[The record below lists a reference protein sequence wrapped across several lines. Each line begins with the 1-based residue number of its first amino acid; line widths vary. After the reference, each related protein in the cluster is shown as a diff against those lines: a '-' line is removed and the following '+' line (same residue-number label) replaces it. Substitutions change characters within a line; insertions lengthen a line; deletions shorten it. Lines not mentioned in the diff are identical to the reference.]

1 MAKVVQNKIIAI
13 YWLPWQGK
21 TFLATFLA
29 SQYRLIYS
37 NVQILKGVTD
47 RNWTVLYNQEVSNHI
62 WSIEDIEKISYKET
76 KGIVVLDESGLNIN
90 SRNSSSESNMQY
102 ARLGMLGRKKN
113 VDILIIAQLERS
125 VDVYFREL
133 SSYSIEMRSY
143 FENGGIMFEA
153 TAKNRFWS
161 IISVQNVDLVR
172 WAEKEKYSY
181 NSLESS
187 QISAKKKEKEIEI
200 W

>member
-13 YWLPWQGK
+13 YGLPGQGK

-47 RNWTVLYNQEVSNHI
+47 RNGTVLYNQEVSNNI
-62 WSIEDIEKISYKET
+62 WSIEDIEKIAYNDT

-90 SRNSSSESNMQY
+90 SRHSSSESNMQY

-187 QISAKKKEKEIEI
+187 QISAKKKEKDIEI